1 MDPTSKRGS
10 ARLIDAYKNRGVVLG
25 DELVSRLSESLEEFD
40 IHDILIKGIPHPDIL
55 RAGFS
60 VSGEEEAS
68 KALLRVLGV
77 IKDVP
82 LSHIR
87 LFPKGIPWPDI
98 YNVEILVEQR

>member
-1 MDPTSKRGS
+1 MDRTSKRGS
-10 ARLIDAYKNRGVVLG
+10 DRLIDAYKNRGVELG
-25 DELVSRLSESLEEFD
+25 DELVSRLSDSLQEFD

-60 VSGEEEAS
+60 VTGEEEAS